1 MEPVKT
7 AVCDV
12 VVPVKNSVWWAAA
25 CLEELFRCT
34 DPRVLG
40 KVLVVDDG
48 STADSWR
55 LLEEICARHPSV
67 QLLKNQG
74 RPGFGGACNFAA
86 SQAAAPYLLFLNTD
100 CLVTPGTVKKLVE
113 VCEADPTIGLACPL
127 SNNSPVLTL
136 PLFAGRSYLEMNAL
150 LERACSGRPTEQIA
164 IDACTVVGN
173 CLMVTRKCWETAG
186 PFDEIWG
193 KGYGEET
200 DLQFRAMDQGFRG
213 VCAVNSYVF
222 HFGSASFRYEAD
234 SAKLQ
239 KENYALFL
247 EKWGEK
253 FKAYHAKCELKNP
266 LKAVSSY
273 IDQLK
278 YTELQADVLFILP
291 GISQT
296 VGGVHVVLDIC
307 NHLLRHGVNAKC
319 AVLGELNM
327 HALGTYQEPIL
338 FGLLNYPD
346 ERSLIFD
353 TTLKVR
359 AVAATLYVTSVPAMI
374 FARMRNVPLVNFVQG
389 YEFLFDNG
397 TRRPEVEDAYLVP
410 DEVVVTS
417 RWLESNV
424 RRVTPQKPI
433 SRLPIG
439 VNRWLF
445 APSQVPRSTEKVRV
459 GVVLRSAPDK
469 GQAVL
474 MEVLESLSAF
484 DERVALTVFSSGQEI
499 PGDWMQ
505 RGDTCHAR
513 LPMDKGRIATELQ
526 RCDVIVDASLHEGFG
541 LMPLEAMACGA
552 TVIASDSGG
561 VNEFLKD
568 RANGLVVREV
578 NKPERYVEAIL
589 ELVEDRALLA
599 RLRAEARATA
609 AGYAADQCYDRYVDY
624 FRRVADQGRTGRV
637 MGELVV
643 KQGGAAGHSGF
654 TVHNQI
660 LEIEEGS
667 AMVKQRSRHG
677 AFLLPP
683 FDNNGEA
690 VVRVEVVS
698 PAATMVEIR
707 SPMERPSSVSL
718 KSQLKTA
725 AKDLVQDAL
734 RAAREGAWPLRTWV
748 QGREPERLAEPLI
761 FRVQLPEGRSAFHFP
776 CQALATRRLSLSFDE
791 PGDYIVESVEG
802 RLTAEP
808 SAAASDDARYDASD
822 RVCLDMHQHRDTGLI
837 PRVGVE
843 ITRVGGKRYRA
854 TGEDPAL
861 RLPAL
866 PELHGATVFVWVDL
880 SVPAD
885 TTLQLYY
892 LTKRTPE
899 YRESVSL
906 KRPVKRGRN
915 VALFVLKR
923 DEVVG
928 QLRLDPGM
936 VRGDYEIHN
945 VSVHALTPRPVA
957 PPPRR
962 HPPAERAAAS
972 KPPRTAAES
981 R

>member
-12 VVPVKNSVWWAAA
+12 VIPVKNSVWWVAA

-34 DPRVLG
+34 EQRALG

-48 STADSWR
+48 STPDSWR
-55 LLEEICARHPSV
+55 LLEEICARHPGV
-67 QLLKNQG
+67 QLFKNQG
-74 RPGFGGACNFAA
+74 RAGFGGACNFAA
-86 SQAAAPYLLFLNTD
+86 SKATAPYLLFLNTD
-100 CLVTPGTVKKLVE
+100 CLVTPGAVKKLVAA
-113 VCEADPTIGLACPL
+113 CEADPTIGLACPL

-136 PLFAGRSYLEMNAL
+136 PLFAGRSYLEMNEV
-150 LERACSGRPTEQIA
+150 LERACAGRPPEQIA

-173 CLMVTRKCWETAG
+173 CLMISRKCWEAAG
-186 PFDEIWG
+186 PFDELWG

-200 DLQFRAMDQGFRG
+200 DLQFRAMDLGFRG
-213 VCAVNSYVF
+213 VCAVNTYVF
-222 HFGSASFRYEAD
+222 HFGSASFRYETDAW
-234 SAKLQ
+234 KLQ
-239 KENYALFL
+239 RQNYELFL

-266 LKAVSSY
+266 LKVVSGY

-307 NHLLRHGVNAKC
+307 NHLIRNGVNAKC
-319 AVLGELNM
+319 AVLGELNV
-327 HALGTYQEPIL
+327 HALGAYQEPIF

-353 TTLKVR
+353 TQMKVR

-374 FARMRNVPLVNFVQG
+374 YARMRNVPLVNFVQG

-445 APSQVPRSTEKVRV
+445 APSQAPRTTEKLRV

-474 MEVLESLSAF
+474 MEVLESLSAY
-484 DERVALTVFSSGQEI
+484 DDQIAVTVFSSGQEI
-499 PGDWMQ
+499 PGNWMQ
-505 RGDTCHAR
+505 RGDTCHAK

-526 RCDVIVDASLHEGFG
+526 RCDVMVDASLHEGFG

-568 RANGLVVREV
+568 RVNGLVVREV

-589 ELVEDRALLA
+589 ELVEDRAFLA

-609 AGYAADQCYDRYVDY
+609 QGYAADQCYDRYVEY
-624 FRRVADQGRTGRV
+624 FRRVVDQGRTGRV

-643 KQGGAAGHSGF
+643 KQGGAAGHSGL

-660 LEIEEGS
+660 LEIEEGT
-667 AMVKQRSRHG
+667 AMVKQRTRHG

-683 FDNNGEA
+683 FDNNGDA
-690 VVRVEVVS
+690 VVRVEVIS

-707 SPMERPSSVSL
+707 SPMERPTSL
-718 KSQLKTA
+718 TLKGQLKTA
-725 AKDLVQDAL
+725 ARDLVQDAV
-734 RAAREGAWPLRTWV
+734 RAAREGAWTPRTWI

-791 PGDYIVESVEG
+791 PGDYVVDSIEG
-802 RLTAEP
+802 RLTAPP
-808 SAAASDDARYDASD
+808 STAASDDARYDASD
-822 RVCLDMHQHRDTGLI
+822 QVCLDMHAHRDLGLI

-843 ITRVGGKRYRA
+843 LTRVGGKRYRA

-861 RLPAL
+861 NLPPL

-880 SVPAD
+880 SVPTD

-899 YRESVSL
+899 YREDVSL
-906 KRPVKRGRN
+906 KKPVKRGRN
-915 VALFVLKR
+915 VVLFVLKR
-923 DEVVG
+923 DEVIG

-936 VRGDYEIHN
+936 VRGDYE
-945 VSVHALTPRPVA
+945 VHAVDVYRLGPQPAPAPQRRVLARDRAPGHRPHLQPVL
-957 PPPRR
+957 P
-962 HPPAERAAAS
+962 S
-972 KPPRTAAES
+972 
-981 R
+981 